1 MSIHQEVT
9 LPAAPDAIYALL
21 TDAEKFSAMTGGAPA
36 EIPTE
41 VGGEV
46 SLFGGQIAARHV
58 YLEPGKRVVQAWRA
72 GSWPEGV
79 YSLVTFDLAADG
91 AGTKVVFDQVGHPDD
106 AAEMLEGGW
115 HQMYWKPMEAF
126 VTA

>member
-1 MSIHQEVT
+1 MPIHQEVT
-9 LPAAPDAIYALL
+9 IAAKPDAIYGVL
-21 TDAEKFSAMTGGAPA
+21 TDADKFSTMTGGAPA
-36 EIPTE
+36 EIPAE
-41 VGGEV
+41 AGGEI

-79 YSLVTFDLAADG
+79 YSLVTFALEADG
-91 AGTKVVFDQVGHPDD
+91 DGTKVVFDQVGHPDD

-115 HQMYWKPMEAF
+115 HQMYWKPMEAYLG
-126 VTA
+126 A